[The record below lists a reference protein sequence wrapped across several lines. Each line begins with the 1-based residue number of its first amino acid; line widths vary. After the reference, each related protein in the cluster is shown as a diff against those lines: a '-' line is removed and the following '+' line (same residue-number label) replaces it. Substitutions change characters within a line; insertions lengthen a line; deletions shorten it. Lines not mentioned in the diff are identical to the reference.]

1 MNVRVGA
8 LAEIATIDAN
18 GKIILDTKG
27 AVILNCGK
35 ISVRDLRI
43 EGKTKNAIDSAG
55 INKPANEIPNVVNVE
70 NEVKKEQEL
79 EQDPNTRDDGADDMI
94 I

>member
-43 EGKTKNAIDSAG
+43 EGKTKKAVDSTG
-55 INKPANEIPNVVNVE
+55 VKKPANEIPNVINVE

-79 EQDPNTRDDGADDMI
+79 EQDPNTRDDGANDMI

>member
-1 MNVRVGA
+1 MNVKVGA

-35 ISVRDLRI
+35 FSVKDLEI
-43 EGKTKNAIDSAG
+43 EGKNKKAVDSTGVKNL
-55 INKPANEIPNVVNVE
+55 ANEIPNVVNVE
-70 NEVKKEQEL
+70 NEVKKEQEP
-79 EQDPNTRDDGADDMI
+79 EQEPNTRDDGANDMI